1 MCANTAHRTLS
12 VFVAPACLA
21 AIASVTFPAP
31 ALAITPVVQYVEQV
45 SGFNSVSPKIAVA
58 QCPAGMAV
66 LGGTALLKG
75 EEGQVAIQAA
85 FPLWDA
91 GLARYVFIV
100 KATEDLSGTIGSW
113 SVTAGAYCT
122 NTTVPQIVTQS
133 SLFDSD
139 SIKSATVTCP
149 ENMRVVGM
157 GAEASIL
164 ADAGTNLAGAT
175 PPLGVVLR
183 GFDVDDDLTTVTARA
198 TEVGAAIDDSWGG
211 FWQITAV
218 AACAFPLYFD
228 GLQRVTAKT
237 RGGGLLEG
245 DIESRVDVSCPKG
258 KRVIAAGSQN
268 NEHDMGQWYLDR
280 FSRYNLVT
288 QRIVGEAFR
297 NAELGTV
304 LTTQFLYAIC
314 TDK

>member
-1 MCANTAHRTLS
+1 VTASLA
-12 VFVAPACLA
+12 VPA
-21 AIASVTFPAP
+21 T
-31 ALAITPVVQYVEQV
+31 ALAIVPAVQYFETT
-45 SGFNSVSPKIAVA
+45 SNFNSVSPKIAVA
-58 QCPAGMAV
+58 ECPVGWSV
-66 LGGTALLKG
+66 LGGTASVKD

-85 FPLWDA
+85 FPFYDA
-91 GLARYVFIV
+91 GLAKYVFIV

-122 NTTVPQIVTQS
+122 NTTVPMIVTES

-149 ENMRVVGM
+149 PNMRVVGM
-157 GAEASIL
+157 GAEASTL
-164 ADAGTNLAGAT
+164 PDAPTNLASAT
-175 PPLGVVLR
+175 PPLGVVLQ
-183 GFDVDDDLTTVTARA
+183 GYDVDADLTTVTARA
-198 TEVGAAIDDSWGG
+198 TEVGAAIDDSWGP

-228 GLQRVTAKT
+228 GLERVSAKT

-245 DIESRVDVSCPKG
+245 DVESRVEVFCPKG
-258 KRVIAAGSQN
+258 KRVIAAGSRN
-268 NEHDMGQWYLDR
+268 KEYDMGQWYLDR
-280 FSRYNLVT
+280 FSRYNNVS
-288 QRIVGEAFR
+288 QRIVGEAYR
-297 NAELGTV
+297 NAELGTT